1 MKSDSYNPSAF
12 VNLGNCHFN
21 RGDLEKAKEFYSV
34 ALENDASCVEALY
47 NLGLC
52 NKKLALY
59 EEALETFFKL
69 QSIVRNHHEIVYHI
83 ANTYEQM
90 GDFDQ
95 ATEVGEN
102 YLRQIT
108 EIVKMILLCRQ
119 WYLQLLGLVPTDPG
133 ILQKVGTIFDN
144 EGDKQQ
150 AYQYHYDSY
159 KNFPSNLEVIDW
171 LGSYFIEMQVAE
183 KAIVYFERASLMQ
196 PDEVHSAN
204 IMSGKIIY
212 VSLIKLFR

>member
-1 MKSDSYNPSAF
+1 MLLQGETDQAEKYAELAMKSDSYNPSAF

-95 ATEVGEN
+95 ATEVGES
-102 YLRQIT
+102 I
-108 EIVKMILLCRQ
+108 
-119 WYLQLLGLVPTDPG
+119 
-133 ILQKVGTIFDN
+133 
-144 EGDKQQ
+144 
-150 AYQYHYDSY
+150 
-159 KNFPSNLEVIDW
+159 
-171 LGSYFIEMQVAE
+171 
-183 KAIVYFERASLMQ
+183 
-196 PDEVHSAN
+196 
-204 IMSGKIIY
+204 
-212 VSLIKLFR
+212 

>member
-1 MKSDSYNPSAF
+1 M
-12 VNLGNCHFN
+12 
-21 RGDLEKAKEFYSV
+21 

-95 ATEVGEN
+95 ATEVGES
-102 YLRQIT
+102 I
-108 EIVKMILLCRQ
+108 
-119 WYLQLLGLVPTDPG
+119 
-133 ILQKVGTIFDN
+133 
-144 EGDKQQ
+144 
-150 AYQYHYDSY
+150 
-159 KNFPSNLEVIDW
+159 
-171 LGSYFIEMQVAE
+171 
-183 KAIVYFERASLMQ
+183 
-196 PDEVHSAN
+196 
-204 IMSGKIIY
+204 
-212 VSLIKLFR
+212 